1 MWFHALACDYD
12 GTLAMGGSIAPTTME
27 ALQRVRESGRRV
39 LLITGRRFDDLLEV
53 CPQIDFFDLVVAE
66 NGAVLYE
73 PRAKRAEDLA
83 EPPPDA
89 FLSGLHAAGVPYET
103 GRVIVATVVPH
114 EIAVLETIRRLGL
127 ELQIIFNKEAVM
139 ILPSGVSKES
149 GLRQALRRMGI
160 SVHNAMGI
168 GDAENDHA
176 FLKHVGF
183 SVAVANAVPALAAEV
198 DLVTTG
204 INGAGVREL
213 IEGPLAADFEALR
226 TRRRVPVIELG
237 ATDDGTPVTYPAF
250 GPSLMIT
257 GTSGTGKSTL
267 TGVFVER
274 LVREDYVICLFDPE
288 GDYHTLVEQEGVV
301 VLKCESGTEEN
312 RADEVNQ
319 LLRHRSTS
327 VAVDLSA
334 LNREERIHATARFL
348 HALRGLRAET
358 GAPHWIIF
366 DEAHHVF
373 PPGGS
378 PAQEIADFG
387 RTGVCLITNEPASVD
402 PAVLRIAQ
410 HVFSTSVEAVT
421 ETMPLVPRD
430 AIAGGPL
437 DTGEALSITIDD
449 GVATR
454 IERFR
459 VARRE
464 TSHKR
469 HVRKYATGK
478 LSPER
483 WFHFRGPQGKLDL
496 IAQNLEMFTMLAKGV
511 DEDTW
516 TYHLGNGE
524 IARWLREQ
532 IKDEELA
539 DEVAALENQ
548 GDAAETR
555 RIALEAIGRR
565 YTPVASPDP
574 AS

>member
-12 GTLAMGGSIAPTTME
+12 GTLAMGGSIAPTTMD
-27 ALQRVRESGRRV
+27 ALQRVRESGRRI
-39 LLITGRRFDDLLEV
+39 LLITGRRFDDLLDV

-73 PRAKRAEDLA
+73 PRAKRTEDLA
-83 EPPPDA
+83 EPPPPT

-114 EIAVLETIRRLGL
+114 EIAVLETIRGLGL

-160 SVHNAMGI
+160 SAHNAMGI

-198 DLVTTG
+198 DMITTG
-204 INGAGVREL
+204 IDGAGVREL

-288 GDYHTLVEQEGVV
+288 GDYHTLVEQEGIV
-301 VLKCESGTEEN
+301 VLKCEPGTEED

-327 VAVDLSA
+327 VAIDLSA
-334 LNREERIHATARFL
+334 LNREEKIHATARFL

-358 GAPHWIIF
+358 GAPHWIIV

-378 PAQEIADFG
+378 PAQEVADFAAS
-387 RTGVCLITNEPASVD
+387 GVCLITNEPASVD
-402 PAVLRIAQ
+402 PDVLRIAR
-410 HVFSTSVEAVT
+410 HVFSTSIEAVT

-430 AIAGGPL
+430 AVPGGAL
-437 DTGEALSITIDD
+437 QTGEALSITTEDA
-449 GVATR
+449 VATG

-478 LSPER
+478 LAPER
-483 WFHFRGPQGKLDL
+483 WFHFRGPQNKLDL
-496 IAQNLEMFTMLAKGV
+496 VAQNLEMFTMLAKGV

-539 DEVAALENQ
+539 NEIAALENS

-555 RIALEAIGRR
+555 RIALDAIARR
-565 YTPVASPDP
+565 YTPVATADAKP
-574 AS
+574 